1 MSHFPSLQ
9 QHCCN
14 TWSISS
20 SLNLSKRRK
29 MFLFD
34 FGNTAGSCGPSADA
48 KAQSSCR
55 GGLFNQKPQPQ
66 GRQIPVS
73 LGHFWNKL
81 PRGYKPQCQETNTQ
95 QQDPQVTICC
105 SPSPLFLP
113 SVSST
118 FLKEAVTAPAGT
130 STSDS
135 QTPHTWSHH
144 HLVSRQ
150 EIETGP
156 DCASLSC
163 SF

>member
-14 TWSISS
+14 TWSIFS

-29 MFLFD
+29 MFLSD
-34 FGNTAGSCGPSADA
+34 FGNTADA

-55 GGLFNQKPQPQ
+55 GGLFNQTPQPQ

-105 SPSPLFLP
+105 SPSLLFLP

-135 QTPHTWSHH
+135 QISHTWSNH
-144 HLVSRQ
+144 HLVSKKR
-150 EIETGP
+150 
-156 DCASLSC
+156 DRDRS
-163 SF
+163 